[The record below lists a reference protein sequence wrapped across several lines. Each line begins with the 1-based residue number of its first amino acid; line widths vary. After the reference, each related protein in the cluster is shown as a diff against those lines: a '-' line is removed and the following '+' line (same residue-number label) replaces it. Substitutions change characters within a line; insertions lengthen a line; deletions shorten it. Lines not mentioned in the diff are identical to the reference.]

1 MPPATVQDYRRE
13 LDIANAEYYALNS
26 AIGFLAT
33 ITLPT
38 LIIHAMDDP
47 MIPAAPYRTVD
58 WDAFPTVTRE
68 ITAHG
73 GHVGFH
79 GRGSRLPWYVG
90 RVTHIPRHPLRSTR
104 PLRQ

>member
-1 MPPATVQDYRRE
+1 VT
-13 LDIANAEYYALNS
+13 
-26 AIGFLAT
+26 AT

-47 MIPAAPYRTVD
+47 MIPAVPYRTVD
-58 WDAFPTVTRE
+58 WDALPTVTRQ

-79 GRGSRLPWYVG
+79 GCGSRLPWYVG
-90 RVTHIPRHPLRSTR
+90 RVTKFLATR
-104 PLRQ
+104 